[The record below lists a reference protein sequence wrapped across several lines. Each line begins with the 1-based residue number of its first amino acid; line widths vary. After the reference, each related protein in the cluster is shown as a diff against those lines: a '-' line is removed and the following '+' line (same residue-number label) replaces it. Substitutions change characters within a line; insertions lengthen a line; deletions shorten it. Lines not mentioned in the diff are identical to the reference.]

1 MSIQSSQLCPS
12 CSASRTTNPPSAL
25 DWKSGSYYYNDPDSD
40 SEDYEDYAAPF
51 DAANSILPVSMVV
64 GGILAAIY
72 VIATR

>member
-1 MSIQSSQLCPS
+1 MSTSQLCPT
-12 CSASRTTNPPSAL
+12 CAASRTPNPPSSYSL
-25 DWKSGSYYYNDPDSD
+25 DFKSGSYYYNDPDSQ